1 MLIYSKLHLK
11 SCDYLYL
18 KSALSLYCALYGLQI
33 SFFVRNFWSY
43 PQFFK
48 VFETSLHYEIGS
60 YVPTLWVFNVPAN
73 LYSKNARARTYGL
86 SSLSDK
92 IIERLTSCRRQ
103 SFMRACLF
111 LDSEYWYDLGLEPYA
126 RQCCALQPE
135 LTRRHIYKKVK

>member
-18 KSALSLYCALYGLQI
+18 KSALSL
-33 SFFVRNFWSY
+33 VRFMDCIL
-43 PQFFK
+43 
-48 VFETSLHYEIGS
+48 VFLLGTFGIIPNLLKFLRQAFTTKSGATY
-60 YVPTLWVFNVPAN
+60 PTLWVFNVPAN

-111 LDSEYWYDLGLEPYA
+111 LDSEYWYDLGLELSA